1 MESSRTLSIVIPLFN
16 EQDNVDTLLEK
27 VHIGLNDSA
36 FGWELICVDD
46 GSTDRTWTL
55 LCEQAERF
63 GSHVKTIRL
72 RRNFG
77 QTAAMQAGID
87 AAEGTYI
94 ATLDG
99 DLQNDP
105 ADIPRMLDELVE
117 RDLDLLQ
124 GWRKVRKD
132 ALIMRKVPSRVA
144 NWLIARVTGVSL
156 NDYGCS
162 LKVYRA
168 DVIKRIR
175 LFGEMHRF
183 IPIWAATVTSPAR
196 IGETQVQHHARTAGR
211 SKYGISR
218 TFRVLLDL
226 LAVFFFLHFRA
237 RPGHFFGTIGLA
249 LGALGSVI
257 MSHLLI
263 VKFVLGESIGDRPLL
278 MVGFLCLIASAQFLT
293 TGVLAELLARTF
305 FESSGRPSYVIAESR
320 LQDDAWYRVADAEP
334 ASVIRTGHVQTG

>member
-1 MESSRTLSIVIPLFN
+1 VNNPDTLSIVIPLYN
-16 EQDNVDTLLEK
+16 EQDNVQALVDR
-27 VHIGLNDSA
+27 VHHGLAGCSLR
-36 FGWELICVDD
+36 WELICVDD
-46 GSTDRTWTL
+46 GSRDATWDRLT
-55 LCEQAERF
+55 AEVARH
-63 GSHVKTIRL
+63 GPHVKPIRL
-72 RRNFG
+72 SRNFG

-87 AAEGTYI
+87 AARGELI

-105 ADIPRMLDELVE
+105 ADIPRMVKELLE

-124 GWRKVRKD
+124 GWRKSRKD
-132 ALIMRKVPSRVA
+132 ALVMRKLPSRIA
-144 NWLIARVTGVSL
+144 NKLIARVTGVAL

-168 DVIKRIR
+168 AVIKKIR

-183 IPIWAATVTSPAR
+183 IPVWAATVTSPAR
-196 IGETQVQHHARTAGR
+196 IGETVVGHQARTAGE

-226 LAVFFFLHFRA
+226 LAMFFFLRYRA
-237 RPGHFFGTIGLA
+237 RPGHFFGSIGLA

-257 MSHLLI
+257 MTYLMVI
-263 VKFVLGESIGDRPLL
+263 KFGLGESIGERPLL
-278 MVGFLCLIASAQFLT
+278 LVGILCLIASAQFLT

-305 FESSGRPSYVIAESR
+305 FESSGRPAYSR
-320 LQDDAWYRVADAEP
+320 LDEGELAPDWCQRD
-334 ASVIRTGHVQTG
+334 